1 MRLTLTCFALFLP
14 LVALAQGSQNQ
25 PMPNREAFR
34 QQMFEQRKA
43 AEMASHQERIKILQI
58 ADACV
63 RSANTPDAFKTC
75 EETERNSRKSF
86 QEQQHAK
93 REQMKLQLSQLR
105 DQR

>member
-1 MRLTLTCFALFLP
+1 MRLKLFCLALFLP

-25 PMPNREAFR
+25 PMPNRETFR

-63 RSANTPDAFKTC
+63 RSANTPDVFKAC

-86 QEQQHAK
+86 REQEHAK
-93 REQMKLQLSQLR
+93 REQNKMQLSQFR
-105 DQR
+105 EQR